1 MEPIFSERMR
11 VVPVTAEGA
20 LLAIL
25 VPTDAFI
32 LISAALGWATWWLFA
47 AMAAVTAFMFLL
59 SRLFILKT
67 DVYDDRVV
75 IKYFK
80 TRNYRMEKIRDRRY
94 GVMNDIRNF
103 AGVGLRGLRYR
114 NYLCAGC
121 ETGVVFLT
129 QGSVVAVS
137 SYRAEELAGLLP
149 KAVPKPKEEE

>member
-1 MEPIFSERMR
+1 MEPTFSERIR
-11 VVPVTAEGA
+11 VVPVTAERA

-32 LISAALGWATWWLFA
+32 LISAALGWVSWWLFA
-47 AMAAVTAFMFLL
+47 AMTAVTAFMFLL

-129 QGSVVAVS
+129 QGAVVAVS
-137 SYRAEELAGLLP
+137 SYRTEELAGLLP
-149 KAVPKPKEEE
+149 KAVPKPKEEK

>member
-1 MEPIFSERMR
+1 MEPIFSERIR
-11 VVPVTAEGA
+11 VVPVTAERA

-32 LISAALGWATWWLFA
+32 LISAALGWVTWWLFA
-47 AMAAVTAFMFLL
+47 TMAAVTAFMFLL

>member
-1 MEPIFSERMR
+1 MEPIFSERIR
-11 VVPVTAEGA
+11 VVPVMAERA

-32 LISAALGWATWWLFA
+32 LISAALGWVNWWLFV

-59 SRLFILKT
+59 SRLFVLKT
-67 DVYDDRVV
+67 DVYDDKVV

-137 SYRAEELAGLLP
+137 SYRTEELAELLP
-149 KAVPKPKEEE
+149 KAVPKPKGEE

>member
-32 LISAALGWATWWLFA
+32 LISAALGWVTWWLFA